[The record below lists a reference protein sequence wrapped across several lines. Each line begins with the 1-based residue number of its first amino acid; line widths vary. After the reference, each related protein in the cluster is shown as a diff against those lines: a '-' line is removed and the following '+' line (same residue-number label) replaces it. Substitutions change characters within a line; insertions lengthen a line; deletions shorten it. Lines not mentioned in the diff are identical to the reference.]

1 MQLRSGLFDSETR
14 GNIFSL
20 ALSAWSVRPATAR
33 TILSNFPAIE
43 KPYQFHLKL
52 LLYSWSDSVY
62 GPTLTRLATKLRQTK
77 GGLQ

>member
-1 MQLRSGLFDSETR
+1 MGACRSKTMAWGS
-14 GNIFSL
+14 ISSPPPL
-20 ALSAWSVRPATAR
+20 AGSARPATAR

-43 KPYQFHLKL
+43 KPYQFHSKL
-52 LLYSWSDSVY
+52 LLYSWNDSVY